1 MSEAPKEPVA
11 ETGGAPEAAPAAD
24 TIPETA
30 AAAETA
36 PETAAPASEPASTPA
51 PEVRQNNSMMYRD
64 IPNPPVANRDRTRSI
79 SRLRSPDTDHER
91 HHVQT
96 ATPTASD
103 PGAPAPVADDAPA
116 PPAADADPVAD
127 APATASAD
135 EPAPVAADAA
145 PETAPETAPT
155 PETVAIATPAP
166 DPVSSLVAGAL
177 TKAAEATPEPAAAK
191 SDAASTPAPAPPL
204 TPGAPSAPAPTPEGP
219 IVAPS
224 MAVTPG
230 GLGTALA
237 AAAAEKAAAPETP
250 ITPAPEAAAADPI
263 SSLVAGAIAKV
274 AEEEPEAPTEQSQD
288 AAKPKLQKQASMKDA
303 SKKVGLFGRMFG
315 GKKKEEDKKDETRTE
330 EKKEDEAVP
339 STPNPVAD
347 LVSNAIAKVEGSFG
361 SPVDASAEAKK
372 AEEAAPAEQP
382 APAAAGTKI
391 AIQDEEEPP
400 APTEAPAEAPAELPA
415 PPAPASEAP
424 APAAPAPEA
433 APAPQAAAPALPVQP
448 PAEDIL
454 PSPVK
459 QPHEVEMDADKAD
472 ALKSGIVSALLTPGG
487 IGNMFGGGKGGGS
500 KATPSERR
508 MRGGVASDDVLSV
521 KVHSTSALIPNAILV
536 SPVIR
541 IHLVDSE
548 TGAPLEPSGTS
559 TTPVQT
565 APFDLSRRV
574 KASLSPEWNEQL
586 DIEETVKDVTHPRA
600 LLLFELLQPVPSFGY
615 YDERP
620 DMFPNGQ
627 PAKIAW
633 GFLKL
638 LRSKDQKP
646 NFGRLQVQLYK
657 FPGEAQG
664 LVGALTKT
672 ALNNWAA
679 SKDVVGDLAVYRT
692 WKETIKHRP
701 ALRPL
706 YPAHVNCTVAA
717 APRGAAATALLSSL
731 KDNIKNAAALPAPG
745 MTLKGLVTGKAIKPR
760 PGIRD
765 RIERER
771 ALGGGWRGAQDVLRS
786 APVDEAAEVTET
798 LGRLPYETL
807 CYGMDADAARA
818 HQAASTPMKAA
829 IVTAIRDGEDGPGA
843 TYEAGG
849 RPGKPVV
856 VKLPHARDR
865 HDDCE
870 IPNGEARTQV
880 TLPGHARECVLAA
893 FDQLGRRLAAVC
905 KEGSMYTVQIF
916 DMATGQ
922 CTAAFAGHASGVY
935 DLRFAPDPEVDVGAS
950 LGTVDFNGGAPTRV
964 ITASADG
971 AARAW
976 SVGADVR
983 NPSREQLGSDD
994 AVAQHACECYG
1005 AAWHPQRPE
1014 LAATV
1019 ARDGGVRLWNMPW
1032 GQGSRSVPA
1041 QGSVVTGIAPGQ
1053 PGVAATALT
1062 FDKGGHRVFVGF
1074 ADGSVREMLVE
1085 LGQDVLGAGARTG
1098 AGAQLHP
1105 TSSVRPLREC
1115 RDMLGEAVTCIR
1127 ATPNDRRVLVRTIAD
1142 RIAAVEVSFFA
1153 ATHSLDLGKPGLKLR
1168 HAKKDGAAQL
1178 ARFGVSPDGRY
1189 VVAPAAD
1196 GSTRLFDVDIGG
1208 DGVRMPAAENPG
1220 VRVNDVAWSPAAH
1233 VVCVASADPRRPV
1246 GLKANVEGRP
1256 NVQPPTRG
1264 RNAAAMLGRPGAP
1277 ATAAAIK
1284 KSREAAGF
1292 TSSSRGRGD
1301 ALPVEMTPD
1310 AVREML
1316 QRIRVDGQR
1325 ERSQQKEDFQRQRQ
1339 MTPRGANPTAVTAP
1353 ATGGYRGQRAAGGVY
1368 GQGQEKENAAGVDVT
1383 KSFDPY
1389 NPGAAAA
1396 AAAAPGGEFGL
1407 SSMGFGAGAAGG
1419 GSSAGAGYG
1428 LGSELGT
1435 GALSSLSPVG

>member
-1 MSEAPKEPVA
+1 
-11 ETGGAPEAAPAAD
+11 
-24 TIPETA
+24 
-30 AAAETA
+30 
-36 PETAAPASEPASTPA
+36 
-51 PEVRQNNSMMYRD
+51 
-64 IPNPPVANRDRTRSI
+64 
-79 SRLRSPDTDHER
+79 
-91 HHVQT
+91 
-96 ATPTASD
+96 
-103 PGAPAPVADDAPA
+103 
-116 PPAADADPVAD
+116 
-127 APATASAD
+127 
-135 EPAPVAADAA
+135 
-145 PETAPETAPT
+145 
-155 PETVAIATPAP
+155 
-166 DPVSSLVAGAL
+166 
-177 TKAAEATPEPAAAK
+177 
-191 SDAASTPAPAPPL
+191 
-204 TPGAPSAPAPTPEGP
+204 
-219 IVAPS
+219 
-224 MAVTPG
+224 
-230 GLGTALA
+230 
-237 AAAAEKAAAPETP
+237 
-250 ITPAPEAAAADPI
+250 
-263 SSLVAGAIAKV
+263 
-274 AEEEPEAPTEQSQD
+274 
-288 AAKPKLQKQASMKDA
+288 
-303 SKKVGLFGRMFG
+303 
-315 GKKKEEDKKDETRTE
+315 
-330 EKKEDEAVP
+330 
-339 STPNPVAD
+339 
-347 LVSNAIAKVEGSFG
+347 
-361 SPVDASAEAKK
+361 
-372 AEEAAPAEQP
+372 
-382 APAAAGTKI
+382 
-391 AIQDEEEPP
+391 
-400 APTEAPAEAPAELPA
+400 
-415 PPAPASEAP
+415 
-424 APAAPAPEA
+424 
-433 APAPQAAAPALPVQP
+433 
-448 PAEDIL
+448 
-454 PSPVK
+454 
-459 QPHEVEMDADKAD
+459 MDADKAD
-472 ALKSGIVSALLTPGG
+472 ALKSGVVSALLTPGG

-638 LRSKDQKP
+638 LRSKDQRP

-771 ALGGGWRGAQDVLRS
+771 ALGGGWRGAQDVLTS

-1085 LGQDVLGAGARTG
+1085 LGQDVLGAGG
-1098 AGAQLHP
+1098 
-1105 TSSVRPLREC
+1105 
-1115 RDMLGEAVTCIR
+1115 
-1127 ATPNDRRVLVRTIAD
+1127 
-1142 RIAAVEVSFFA
+1142 
-1153 ATHSLDLGKPGLKLR
+1153 TH
-1168 HAKKDGAAQL
+1168 
-1178 ARFGVSPDGRY
+1178 
-1189 VVAPAAD
+1189 
-1196 GSTRLFDVDIGG
+1196 
-1208 DGVRMPAAENPG
+1208 
-1220 VRVNDVAWSPAAH
+1220 
-1233 VVCVASADPRRPV
+1233 
-1246 GLKANVEGRP
+1246 
-1256 NVQPPTRG
+1256 
-1264 RNAAAMLGRPGAP
+1264 
-1277 ATAAAIK
+1277 
-1284 KSREAAGF
+1284 
-1292 TSSSRGRGD
+1292 GRG
-1301 ALPVEMTPD
+1301 
-1310 AVREML
+1310 
-1316 QRIRVDGQR
+1316 
-1325 ERSQQKEDFQRQRQ
+1325 S
-1339 MTPRGANPTAVTAP
+1339 
-1353 ATGGYRGQRAAGGVY
+1353 
-1368 GQGQEKENAAGVDVT
+1368 
-1383 KSFDPY
+1383 
-1389 NPGAAAA
+1389 
-1396 AAAAPGGEFGL
+1396 AAAPDVVGSTPPRMPRHAGRGG
-1407 SSMGFGAGAAGG
+1407 
-1419 GSSAGAGYG
+1419 
-1428 LGSELGT
+1428 
-1435 GALSSLSPVG
+1435 